1 MSLLEELEARGV
13 TAEDLEKAAS
23 VRLFEKAA
31 AAEGVNLDDLEENQV
46 EELYAHFVSNN
57 LSDADNTKEA
67 SAMNDEIVDL
77 FEKTAAAEGIDLDE
91 MADDELAQLYN
102 HYVENVLPEQMG
114 EKQAS
119 DEEIVF
125 DMFQKTAAAE
135 GLDLNEFNQYELQ
148 NLYGH
153 YVENVLPL
161 QLGDEDATDKVAS
174 AHEKL
179 AEAEILGRHMA
190 RSYADEMDKLAE
202 EKETMGERAR
212 RFGQRAGDLA
222 KNLSGYTDIQ
232 AGRDELAKAKKF
244 KDVTSAEG
252 TADAIRAGRR
262 QIATGVAKG
271 TGSLAVMG
279 GLGYGAKKLYDRR
292 KKGQEKKSGFSEIE
306 VDALLKIAQEAG
318 PAAAE
323 DAKEGIF
330 AKGKRKAGE
339 YGSAYM
345 SAMKGEGFDGG
356 DAGGLIRHMYGK
368 KDGKALGEAA
378 VTRARQIG
386 LARGGTGLA
395 AAGLAYG
402 GKKLYD
408 RRKRNQEKRS
418 SAYDYD
424 DLVNEVALEMLY
436 DAGYDV

>member
-31 AAEGVNLDDLEENQV
+31 AAEGVNLDDLDENQV
-46 EELYAHFVSNN
+46 EELYAHFVSNTM
-57 LSDADNTKEA
+57 SDADNTKEA

-91 MADDELAQLYN
+91 MADDELAELYN
-102 HYVENVLPEQMG
+102 HYVENVLPGQVEAFDG

-119 DEEIVF
+119 DEEVVF

-148 NLYGH
+148 DLYGH

-161 QLGDEDATDKVAS
+161 QLGDEDAADKVAS

-190 RSYADEMDKLAE
+190 RSYADEMDKLAG
-202 EKETMGERAR
+202 KG
-212 RFGQRAGDLA
+212 
-222 KNLSGYTDIQ
+222 
-232 AGRDELAKAKKF
+232 AGREIADRI
-244 KDVTSAEG
+244 
-252 TADAIRAGRR
+252 ADAAGYKRKSQVMERVREAGRTAR
-262 QIATGVAKG
+262 
-271 TGSLAVMG
+271 
-279 GLGYGAKKLYDRR
+279 
-292 KKGQEKKSGFSEIE
+292 
-306 VDALLKIAQEAG
+306 
-318 PAAAE
+318 
-323 DAKEGIF
+323 
-330 AKGKRKAGE
+330 RKAGE

-345 SAMKGEGFDGG
+345 SAARGEMGRGRQAAAIG
-356 DAGGLIRHMYGK
+356 APALLAAGGGAYAYKKRKGQEKKSSAFEEVEIDALMKIASEFGYEVAEKVAETGAIRAAGEAAYEAGKQLLTGSEFKRRNPGAGLISTAMGRGTK
-368 KDGKALGEAA
+368 SRPDIEEARKILAARGVAGLGAAGFVGAGGKALHS
-378 VTRARQIG
+378 RS
-386 LARGGTGLA
+386 
-395 AAGLAYG
+395 
-402 GKKLYD
+402 
-408 RRKRNQEKRS
+408 KRNQEKRS

-424 DLVNEVALEMLY
+424 DVVNEVALEMLA